1 VPVNEKYFRYLLI
14 LYVAFTLAA
23 FIAALIPG
31 GYSQALSDVYSN
43 EPMPWNWNAQNSWTI
58 LAVLLPL
65 LAASV
70 AGVMGLY
77 LFKRWGRTLSLYI
90 TGVSP
95 ILHLLSGPTLSTAL
109 ESMLSETSTLLW
121 GVILALSYYSA
132 LSRRFNVNR
141 SS

>member
-14 LYVAFTLAA
+14 LYVVCTLAA

-43 EPMPWNWNAQNSWTI
+43 EPMPWNWNTQNSWTI

-109 ESMLSETSTLLW
+109 ESMFFEVSTLLW
-121 GVILALSYYSA
+121 GVILALSYYSV